1 MNEWKRSTARAECG
15 WGKKAEVWLEEKK
28 LLHRSQKTKETG
40 LRNLKKNIRGITY
53 WTEKSKEWGT
63 KMGRGHINLLNLCV
77 HASKLYTIPHWTRI
91 SYSFA
96 SFSQWTSHRGW
107 RQIWTNYSA
116 SPTHSR
122 TLAVNHSNIVSSQGS
137 GRWEGGLV
145 TVLSSVRHYV
155 DIWGRGCKG
164 EALFPGNG
172 LCKQAP
178 SVLEECRK
186 SVQSPWRQGQSF
198 SVGGG
203 V

>member
-1 MNEWKRSTARAECG
+1 MGESHIKQRRARNDG
-15 WGKKAEVWLEEKK
+15 QRWVEVTLIFF
-28 LLHRSQKTKETG
+28 LAY
-40 LRNLKKNIRGITY
+40 LRA
-53 WTEKSKEWGT
+53 
-63 KMGRGHINLLNLCV
+63 
-77 HASKLYTIPHWTRI
+77 HASKLYTVPHWTRI

-96 SFSQWTSHRGW
+96 SFSQWTSHWGW

-116 SPTHSR
+116 SPTHSH
-122 TLAVNHSNIVSSQGS
+122 TLAVNHSNIVSSQGF

-145 TVLSSVRHYV
+145 TVLSSVRRYV

-186 SVQSPWRQGQSF
+186 SVQSPWRQGQSLCGGWSLKF
-198 SVGGG
+198 SEKMTERSAQMCYSFSSEIKCVFLFQ
-203 V
+203 VC